1 MKRVSVGL
9 LIVVVIVSIIFAF
22 LVFVQQEKLEQ
33 EVLDARATAVTGSN
47 LHSTVEAERGMVV
60 ETAVALATALYE
72 QQIEATAVAETA
84 VNKVTTLEET
94 LAESQTQQTD
104 LESEFYEQQQKALAY
119 KLALSS
125 FLDF

>member
-1 MKRVSVGL
+1 
-9 LIVVVIVSIIFAF
+9 VVIVSIIFAF